1 MPVGILKISPFLQN
15 NLASITVLPPEEPPP
30 SRLHEKDLSRAMRMQ
45 AIVAFWRLASSANIK
60 PNCLTN
66 VNVLIRT
73 FRNAA
78 TNDGENSPFDYCRVC
93 AHQ

>member
-1 MPVGILKISPFLQN
+1 
-15 NLASITVLPPEEPPP
+15 
-30 SRLHEKDLSRAMRMQ
+30 MQ

-73 FRNAA
+73 FRNAP
-78 TNDGENSPFDYCRVC
+78 TNDGEILLLIAAGCVRINKGCPAR
-93 AHQ
+93 HQCTTADNVLFHFL